1 MKLYDVLICVEQIN
15 YPHTSNNIR
24 QTIIAKLELLGLES
38 KVIIVQQVF

>member
-1 MKLYDVLICVEQIN
+1 MELYDVLICVEQIN
-15 YPHTSNNIR
+15 YPHTSNNIC